1 MAVINPRV
9 NRGVK
14 TLNTGDDILNR
25 LQDNLIQAIEPLT
38 KVPISNGI
46 LLSNIS
52 LSSGSNTVQHGL
64 GRQPL
69 GMVVTGNVTGAA
81 LSYTV
86 TNATSTTIPV
96 TASIATTA
104 SFWVF

>member
-14 TLNTGDDILNR
+14 ALNTGDDILNR

-38 KVPISNGI
+38 KVPINGGI
-46 LLSNIS
+46 LLSNVA
-52 LSSGSNTVQHGL
+52 LSIGSNTVQHGL
-64 GRQPL
+64 DRLPL
-69 GMVVTGNVTGAA
+69 GMIVVGNSAGSV
-81 LSYTV
+81 LSYIASAA
-86 TNATSTTIPV
+86 NNKTIPV
-96 TASIATTA
+96 TASAATTA